1 VVELEATVHEGG
13 KGWGSSGG
21 GLLPKQRKWR
31 EGGGCPARAC
41 AREGGGA
48 WVACVMARRRWGSG
62 VSTKPARGKAGGCR
76 RVVVARTGE
85 AEGGV
90 RSGGPRLEERGGLAQ
105 RSAAWGGRYRPPAD
119 DAVARIGESGEAWPT
134 RCGSN

>member
-31 EGGGCPARAC
+31 EGGGCPARAR

-48 WVACVMARRRWGSG
+48 WAARVVARRRWGSG

-76 RVVVARTGE
+76 RAVVARTGE
-85 AEGGV
+85 AEGGFGRV
-90 RSGGPRLEERGGLAQ
+90 GPAWKREGALHSGRQRG
-105 RSAAWGGRYRPPAD
+105 AAGTG
-119 DAVARIGESGEAWPT
+119 SQPT
-134 RCGSN
+134 TLLSE

>member
-1 VVELEATVHEGG
+1 VSSPGACSRGR
-13 KGWGSSGG
+13 WG
-21 GLLPKQRKWR
+21 L
-31 EGGGCPARAC
+31 
-41 AREGGGA
+41 GGA
-48 WVACVMARRRWGSG
+48 CRGEEAVGSG